1 MSFDLSWVT
10 EIAQSLFSLISNAI
24 NALAQYFP
32 VLIPMGIVMGIILLF
47 RDTIFDLIRSFLP
60 F

>member
-1 MSFDLSWVT
+1 MSFDLKWVS
-10 EIAQSLFSLISNAI
+10 EVAQSLFSLISNAI

-32 VLIPMGIVMGIILLF
+32 VLIPIGIVIGIIVLF
-47 RDTIFDLIRSFLP
+47 RDTIFDLIRSFVP